1 MIVLD
6 APDNSLL
13 LIRQAD
19 HAASSAQMA
28 GGWRRPGVIGASMWP
43 RLVEAVRRHDD
54 GWRAIEQPPPL
65 DQNGRPYDFKSI
77 HTPDHVAVWQAS
89 IDAAE
94 DDDLYVALLIAL
106 HARWLY
112 THVNEDHIE
121 QQAAAQAFVHDVT
134 LRIDALIANLAGGGA
149 DERAAVRPGPLS
161 AARRLLGFF
170 DALSL
175 SLLGAID
182 WFDRM
187 GPLDWADQSQTISLT
202 HSDRRAHGG
211 DEADHASKI
220 DVRPWPFAADPVHIS
235 TAAVRLGRSRFDEP
249 DQLQHLMDQA
259 APVLLTWT
267 LGRDDQSAAD

>member
-6 APDNSLL
+6 APDKSML

-28 GGWRRPGVIGASMWP
+28 GCWRRPGVIGASMWP
-43 RLVEAVRRHDD
+43 RLIEAVRRHDD
-54 GWRAIEQPPPL
+54 GWRAIEQRPPL
-65 DQNGRPYDFKSI
+65 DQQGRPYDFKSI
-77 HTPDHVAVWQAS
+77 ATPDHVAVWQAS
-89 IDAAE
+89 MDAAE

-121 QQAAAQAFVHDVT
+121 QQAAAQAFVHDAT
-134 LRIDALIANLAGGGA
+134 LRIDALITNLACGAA

-161 AARRLLGFF
+161 TARRLLGFF

-175 SLLGAID
+175 ALLGAID

-187 GPLDWADQSQTISLT
+187 GPLDWADHSQTISLT
-202 HSDRRAHGG
+202 HSDRRAHGRG
-211 DEADHASKI
+211 DADHESEI
-220 DVRPWPFAADPVHIS
+220 DIRPWPFAAERVHIS
-235 TAAVRLGRSRFDEP
+235 TSAVRLGRSRFDKP
-249 DQLQHLMDQA
+249 DHVRRLMAEA
-259 APVLLTWT
+259 APAVLTWT
-267 LGRDDQSAAD
+267 LSGDEQSSAD